1 MTFCPRVKF
10 FLWYF
15 AIFSILWDMVQIT
28 TEKGIYWFGCLEC
41 YLWCC
46 HLYNQAGCL
55 FCYTN
60 GCVYQPQN
68 SLICSLSKNASS
80 LPSSILVSIWSN
92 DLVTY
97 KNRPIPWNATFL
109 MPSSPQS
116 PLLLPEMQP
125 FSQCLFLCN
134 LQSRL
139 LCANLLHRA
148 VKIFWGLALIFHLI
162 IVVSA
167 KGQCCHKFIFDN

>member
-1 MTFCPRVKF
+1 MPS
-10 FLWYF
+10 L
-15 AIFSILWDMVQIT
+15 
-28 TEKGIYWFGCLEC
+28 
-41 YLWCC
+41 C
-46 HLYNQAGCL
+46 HLPFL
-55 FCYTN
+55 
-60 GCVYQPQN
+60 
-68 SLICSLSKNASS
+68 
-80 LPSSILVSIWSN
+80 LVWSN

-167 KGQCCHKFIFDN
+167 KGQCCNKFIFLIIKNIMYMTLFFNLAVSFVPTRASKIATPDFFLKIIQFVIIDISNHYDYCVIESRAIKRILVSIGALNS